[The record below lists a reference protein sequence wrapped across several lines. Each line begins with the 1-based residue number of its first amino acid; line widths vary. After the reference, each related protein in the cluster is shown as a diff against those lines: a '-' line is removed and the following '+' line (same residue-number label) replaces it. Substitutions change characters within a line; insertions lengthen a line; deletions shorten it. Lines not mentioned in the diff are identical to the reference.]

1 MKKEEREKQIV
12 LSALNIFKDHGYIAT
27 TTASIAKEA
36 GISEVTL
43 FRYFSSK
50 QQIFIKSVR
59 YVFEKIVKKDIEF
72 DPNLTK
78 KDKFEFVLL
87 KKINTITK
95 NKDFVTLL
103 LNESRLI
110 SEFQDKSFLEIVIDN
125 FESMFNMFSF
135 NEKEQELIIRIV
147 MGSILSFLYL
157 PETDYIK
164 QKEYVKTISNMIFNS
179 INLGEI

>member
-1 MKKEEREKQIV
+1 MKKEERKKQII
-12 LSALNIFKDHGYIAT
+12 LSALNVFKNNGYSAS

-36 GISEVTL
+36 DISEVTL

-59 YVFEKIVKKDIEF
+59 HVFDKIVNKDIKI

-78 KDKFEFVLL
+78 KEKFEFVLL
-87 KKINTITK
+87 RKINTITN
-95 NKDFVTLL
+95 NKDLVTLL
-103 LNESRLI
+103 LNESSLI

-135 NEKEQELIIRIV
+135 NEKEQKLIIRII

-164 QKEYVKTISNMIFNS
+164 QQEYVKTISNMIFNS